1 MRWRWGG
8 LGRWSSRA
16 GPRACGRRCGRTSA
30 EDAAMCGIIGYIGSQ
45 EAVPLLL
52 DGLKRLEY
60 RGYDSAGLAV
70 LRDGKIDVRRSV
82 GKLANLVKA
91 GNGAGLNGTAGIGHT
106 RWATHGKPPEQN
118 AHPHRSC
125 PLVLVHNGL
134 LQNYGALTTRRQEQG
149 DRFDP

>member
-16 GPRACGRRCGRTSA
+16 GPRACGRRFGRTSA
-30 EDAAMCGIIGYIGSQ
+30 EDAAMCGIIGYIGSR

-70 LRDGKIDVRRSV
+70 LRDAKIDLRRSV
-82 GKLANLVKA
+82 GKLTNLEKA
-91 GNGAGLNGTAGIGHT
+91 VNGAGMADPDGPMQPRAVHGLFKVGQFAHTAAEVDLRVT
-106 RWATHGKPPEQN
+106 EHGQAGRVVASVFEALQPVEQ
-118 AHPHRSC
+118 
-125 PLVLVHNGL
+125 
-134 LQNYGALTTRRQEQG
+134 
-149 DRFDP
+149 